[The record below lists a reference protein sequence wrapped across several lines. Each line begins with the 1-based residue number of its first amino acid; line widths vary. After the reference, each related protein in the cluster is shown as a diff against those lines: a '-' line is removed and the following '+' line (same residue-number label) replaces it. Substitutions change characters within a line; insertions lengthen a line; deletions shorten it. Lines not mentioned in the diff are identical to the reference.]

1 MRKITKLFAGLLA
14 SAMVLTMSTAVFASA
29 EEKTSTSTYTDHE
42 TVTIQKKYKLTNEG
56 TISPAETFTLE
67 QVGAGRVTDG
77 EASMSTGTWNDH
89 RCGLC
94 CEWSNYS
101 RGNRRYYR

>member
-1 MRKITKLFAGLLA
+1 MNYLTFVKNWGKSDKMLKKCKSIGGIFMRKITKLFAGLLA

-56 TISPAETFTLE
+56 TISPAETFT
-67 QVGAGRVTDG
+67 
-77 EASMSTGTWNDH
+77 
-89 RCGLC
+89 
-94 CEWSNYS
+94 
-101 RGNRRYYR
+101 